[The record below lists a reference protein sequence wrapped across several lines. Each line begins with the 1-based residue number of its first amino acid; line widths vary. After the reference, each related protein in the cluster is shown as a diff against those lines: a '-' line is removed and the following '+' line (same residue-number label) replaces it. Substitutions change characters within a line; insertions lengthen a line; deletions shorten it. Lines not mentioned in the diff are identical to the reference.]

1 MSTLITTTVQG
12 VQNIKYDASTTAMTI
27 SSSGEVGQPQ
37 MTISMFGT
45 SANATINSGTAVIA
59 NWVSLNNSFSFKDVG
74 SPVTTDGTTFTFPS
88 TGIYE
93 MHLLVGWYGTN
104 DVRNLGASID
114 VSPAGDFSDGD
125 SNWAYSQ
132 NENFGGTGYGSINIP
147 LFTNVT
153 NTNFRVRC
161 RRDNEATMTLRDKY
175 YTRLMFKK
183 IGPAQS

>member
-1 MSTLITTTVQG
+1 MSTLITTTAQIG
-12 VQNIKYDASTTAMTI
+12 TIKDAGGNATGMTI

-45 SANATINSGTAVIA
+45 SSNTSINTGTAVIE
-59 NWVSLNNSFSFKDVG
+59 NWTSLNNSMSFKDVG
-74 SPVTTDGTTFTFPS
+74 SPVTTTGTIFTFPS

-93 MHLLVGWYGTN
+93 MHLIVGFYGTN
-104 DVRNLGASID
+104 DLRNMGASID

-125 SNWAYSQ
+125 SHWAYSQ
-132 NENFGGTGYGSINIP
+132 LENFGGTGYAAVNIP

-161 RRDNEATMTLRDKY
+161 RRDNPSAATLRDKY
-175 YTRLMFKK
+175 YSKLLFRK
-183 IGPAQS
+183 IAPAQS

>member
-1 MSTLITTTVQG
+1 MSTLVTTTAQIG
-12 VQNIKYDASTTAMTI
+12 TIKDAGGNQTAMTI

-45 SANATINSGTAVIA
+45 SAATTINSGTAVIA

-74 SPVTTDGTTFTFPS
+74 SPVTTDGTIFTFPS
-88 TGIYE
+88 TGVYE

-104 DVRNLGASID
+104 DVRNVGASID

-132 NENFGGTGYGSINIP
+132 LENFGGTGYASVNIP
-147 LFTNVT
+147 LFANIT

-161 RRDNEATMTLRDKY
+161 RRDNEATMTLREKY
-175 YTRLMFKK
+175 YTEFMFKK
-183 IGPAQS
+183 IGPAQ

>member
-1 MSTLITTTVQG
+1 MSTLKVGTIQDHS
-12 VQNIKYDASTTAMTI
+12 NSNTAITI

-45 SANATINSGTAVIA
+45 SADASVSSGTAVIA

-74 SPVTTDGTTFTFPS
+74 SPVTTNGTVFTFPS

-93 MHLLVGWYGTN
+93 MHLNVGWYSTN
-104 DVRNLGASID
+104 DSARIGASID

-125 SNWAYSQ
+125 SNWTYSQ
-132 NENFGGTGYGSINIP
+132 LENFGGTGYASVNIP

-161 RRDNEATMTLRDKY
+161 RRDIAAASTLRDKY
-175 YTRLMFKK
+175 YTKFMFRK